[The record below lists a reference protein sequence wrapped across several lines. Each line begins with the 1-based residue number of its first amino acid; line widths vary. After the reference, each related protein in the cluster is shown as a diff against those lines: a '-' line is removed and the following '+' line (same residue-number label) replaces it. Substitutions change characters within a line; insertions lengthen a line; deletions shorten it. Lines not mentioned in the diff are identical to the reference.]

1 MFSCG
6 GRDSRDKAEI
16 GRRGHDVHRWSH
28 WALPESSS
36 QSGSCVLSSFK
47 GTTAVSRVNRA
58 PSQPCLLFREKGR
71 ALGPG
76 LEFRALLPADLWRWA
91 RGWTSLRLSAFLLQG
106 ELESRRWRSTACLVD
121 TTGTAH
127 TLRLLLFPQLLGDGL
142 KWSLYRTK
150 SDETK
155 TRFFKKC

>member
-16 GRRGHDVHRWSH
+16 GASWTWCPRWGH

-36 QSGSCVLSSFK
+36 QSVSCVLSSFK

-76 LEFRALLPADLWRWA
+76 LEFRALLPTDLWRWA
-91 RGWTSLRLSAFLLQG
+91 SGWTSLRLSTFLLQG
-106 ELESRRWRSTACLVD
+106 ELESKGAE
-121 TTGTAH
+121 AH
-127 TLRLLLFPQLLGDGL
+127 RLSSRHHGHCVHAKAASVSSAPGDGL

-155 TRFFKKC
+155 TRF